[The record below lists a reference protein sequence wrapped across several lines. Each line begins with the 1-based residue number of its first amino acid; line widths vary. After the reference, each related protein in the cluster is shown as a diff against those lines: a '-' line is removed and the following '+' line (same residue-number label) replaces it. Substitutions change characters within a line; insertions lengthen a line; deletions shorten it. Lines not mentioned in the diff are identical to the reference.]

1 MSSNKEQTSTENN
14 KYENETDYI
23 DEFVE
28 LNKDCI
34 IIKKM
39 YYPLSK
45 QKVIKLKDIKNVKL
59 ITLDRSNGKYTFL
72 GLCWKFIWYH
82 LDRKRP
88 LKSTGI
94 VIEEKDSVIK
104 IGLTPEHVEK
114 CYAILSSLVKKE
126 SLDTE
131 LINLNKKEKSD

>member
-1 MSSNKEQTSTENN
+1 MSSNKEQTNTENN

-88 LKSTGI
+88 LKTTGI
-94 VIEEKDSVIK
+94 VIEEKNSVIK

-114 CYAILSSLVKKE
+114 RYNQLKSADNEEGLGR
-126 SLDTE
+126 E
-131 LINLNKKEKSD
+131 LRNLNKKEKSD

>member
-1 MSSNKEQTSTENN
+1 MSSNNDDN
-14 KYENETDYI
+14 KKFENETDYI

-45 QKVIKLKDIKNVKL
+45 QKVIKLRDIKNVKL

-72 GLCWKFIWYH
+72 GFCWKFIWYH

-88 LKSTGI
+88 LKTTGI

>member
-1 MSSNKEQTSTENN
+1 MNNNKEILSNDN
-14 KYENETDYI
+14 ANINDLNYS

-88 LKSTGI
+88 LKTTGI

>member
-1 MSSNKEQTSTENN
+1 
-14 KYENETDYI
+14 
-23 DEFVE
+23 
-28 LNKDCI
+28 
-34 IIKKM
+34 M

-82 LDRKRP
+82 LDRTRP
-88 LKSTGI
+88 LKTTGI